1 MSTPTPYPVAARE
14 LLRDTLLDAALEQL
28 AERPWAEVKMA
39 DIAAGAG
46 VSRQTLY
53 NEMGSRDGI
62 AQALVLREAE
72 RFNDAIERILDA
84 HLDDPKAALGAAA
97 ELFLAAAARNAL
109 VRAVAAGQADEM
121 LALVTTHGRPVVESA
136 SERLAAAIHARWP
149 QAGQRAADQLADL
162 LVRLAISYVTLPA
175 GPPEE
180 TADAI
185 AEILGPYVDKV
196 LG

>member
-28 AERPWAEVKMA
+28 AAKPWEDVKMA

-53 NEMGSRDGI
+53 NEMGSRDGV

-72 RFNDAIERILDA
+72 RFNDAIEQVLNA
-84 HLDDPKAALGAAA
+84 HLDDPKGALGAAA

-136 SERLAAAIHARWP
+136 SERLANAIHTRWP